1 MAKIRPIVLS
11 GGSGVRLWPVSRPDL
26 PKQFRRLGGARTL
39 FQETVLRF
47 RGPDAFAPPVV
58 VCNAEHRHAAAAQLR
73 EAGVAPSGFVLEPEG
88 RNTGPA
94 VALAALRAA
103 EEDPD
108 ALLLATPSDHAI
120 RRPEALRQAV
130 AAGAAAA
137 RAGRIVVFGVPPDRP
152 ETGYGYIEA
161 GAEIAG
167 APGCRAVARF
177 VEKPDAGTARAFL
190 AAGGHFWNAGLF
202 LFRAGALAGE
212 LRRLAPEIEAACRAA
227 LAGARRDGATLR
239 PDPAAFRRAPA
250 VALDRAVMEKTGRA
264 AVVPADPGWSD
275 VGSWAAL
282 WEASERDADGNRL
295 DGDAAAFD
303 TRNAL
308 VRSESR
314 LVVAVGIEGV
324 AVVET
329 PDAVLAVALDRA
341 QDARAAVEALR
352 AAERPEAAAHSRAR
366 RPWGSFER
374 LDAGPGY
381 QVKRLVVDPGAA
393 LSLQRH
399 ARRAEHWTV
408 AAGTARVV
416 LGPDLD
422 RLETVELGRGASI
435 DIPLGWVHRLENPG
449 GAPLVVVEVQTGG
462 YLGEDDIERFED
474 RYGRAPARPP
484 GDVL

>member
-1 MAKIRPIVLS
+1 M
-11 GGSGVRLWPVSRPDL
+11 
-26 PKQFRRLGGARTL
+26 
-39 FQETVLRF
+39 
-47 RGPDAFAPPVV
+47 
-58 VCNAEHRHAAAAQLR
+58 
-73 EAGVAPSGFVLEPEG
+73 
-88 RNTGPA
+88 
-94 VALAALRAA
+94 
-103 EEDPD
+103 
-108 ALLLATPSDHAI
+108 
-120 RRPEALRQAV
+120 
-130 AAGAAAA
+130 
-137 RAGRIVVFGVPPDRP
+137 
-152 ETGYGYIEA
+152 
-161 GAEIAG
+161 
-167 APGCRAVARF
+167 
-177 VEKPDAGTARAFL
+177 
-190 AAGGHFWNAGLF
+190 
-202 LFRAGALAGE
+202 
-212 LRRLAPEIEAACRAA
+212 RRLAPEIEAACRAA

-239 PDPAAFRRAPA
+239 PDPEAFRRAPA

-282 WEASERDADGNRL
+282 WAASERDADGNRL

-449 GAPLVVVEVQTGG
+449 GAPLVVVEVQTGD
-462 YLGEDDIERFED
+462 YLGEDDIERFDD